1 MTGKIIVLLSF
12 LWALGLQG
20 QIYTSHHSTFTA
32 GVASQQAGGISHAGA
47 MGSWLSTPMNS
58 ANYEHQHESVA
69 LPVPL
74 SSAGAPLLTVTRS
87 GNNVRI
93 AWPASA
99 TGFVLEGRVTLDASS
114 NWEGVDQ
121 EPEQSG
127 EERFLLLPASAAQSF
142 YRLAVPD
149 AL

>member
-74 SSAGAPLLTVTRS
+74 SSAGAPLLTVRRS
-87 GNNVRI
+87 PSPPRG
-93 AWPASA
+93 SA
-99 TGFVLEGRVTLDASS
+99 RG
-114 NWEGVDQ
+114 
-121 EPEQSG
+121 
-127 EERFLLLPASAAQSF
+127 AA
-142 YRLAVPD
+142 AG
-149 AL
+149 